1 MANDPVLY
9 ESLERIA
16 IITLNRPEALNAMND
31 AMIEGLHQAWRRFND
46 SDDRVEGQAAFREK
60 RKPRFTGR

>member
-1 MANDPVLY
+1 
-9 ESLERIA
+9 
-16 IITLNRPEALNAMND
+16 MND
-31 AMIEGLHQAWRRFND
+31 AMIEGLHEAWRRFND